1 MKMGKN
7 MKKWTPLLVSFLLI
21 LTSCVSELDK
31 YYATPDWLKGNSWEV
46 LDKKGNFKL
55 FLSAVEKSS
64 FKDLVQGKGLVTVMA
79 PTDSAFQVYLTKHNY
94 SSIDV
99 ISKKELDKLVGF
111 HLLFYSFNKETFEDY
126 KPNGIESQNSLKGSY
141 YKFRTKSRDSISVEY
156 DANAH
161 KSYKVMHFD
170 RFLPVFSNNLF
181 TSYKID
187 AKSNYEFF
195 YPNSTWSGT
204 DGFNISEAS
213 VKEYSIVSD
222 NGYVYTINKVLEPL
236 ETVYTNLKTD
246 ANYSDF
252 ATAYERF
259 ASYQYDVTATTD
271 YGKGD
276 SLFQKYYSGVL
287 PAISSEW
294 PVSSYLSLAI
304 LSYGAHNV
312 FAPDNSA
319 MQAFFNKYW
328 APYYSDISKVNFE
341 PMLALLTNHVYSSTI
356 LFPGQIEAG
365 TLKSN
370 FGNTIQFD
378 RSSVQKKNICV
389 NGSIYGL
396 NQVIVPPMFEK
407 VTAPMFCDT
416 AYTIILDIMKNGG
429 YVPTLISDA
438 TKFNVFYPTNKMI
451 TGYTNLDGK
460 LITFETGTNKYGTQV
475 VYIDGDNGPV
485 PMNTSQKK
493 TFAGSQIATEMI
505 SSRNGNEAVY
515 RTLIS
520 YNYIYTKANK
530 VYSSYLYNLG
540 VDTKVPTFT
549 KINSYSNGDAYAL
562 SGDGASALVP
572 ESNQFKNLTTA
583 TCPSALKTFI
593 AYAGKALFTTQTPPY
608 SFLQGD
614 KFILLIPP
622 ATGLATIL
630 SSVTPTP
637 SVGLTPEQVIA
648 LANAFKP
655 YFINVSASNLLDYPF
670 PGANVQGQLVS
681 FGKKSDGTTATFTLV
696 DRGTELV
703 VIDAKGN
710 EAKVTNY
717 FPYIYGD
724 GAVYLIDRLLS
735 VE

>member
-1 MKMGKN
+1 MGKI
-7 MKKWTPLLVSFLLI
+7 MKKWTPILVCILLAF
-21 LTSCVSELDK
+21 TSCVSELDK
-31 YYATPDWLKGNSWEV
+31 YYATPAWLKGNSWEV
-46 LDKKGNFKL
+46 LEKKGNFNL

-79 PTDSAFQVYLTKHNY
+79 PTDSAFQVYLNKHSYASVNDIPK
-94 SSIDV
+94 SQ
-99 ISKKELDKLVGF
+99 LDKLIGF
-111 HLLFYSFNKETFEDY
+111 HLLFYSFNKESFQDY
-126 KPNGIESQNSLKGSY
+126 KPNGIESQNNLKGSY
-141 YKFRTKSRDSISVEY
+141 YKFRTKSRDSISLEY
-156 DANAH
+156 DPFAR

-181 TSYKID
+181 TSYNID

-195 YPNSTWSGT
+195 YPNSTWTGT
-204 DGFNISEAS
+204 NGFNVSEAS
-213 VKEYSIVSD
+213 VKDYAIVSD
-222 NGYVYTINKVLEPL
+222 NGYVYTIDKVLEPL

-252 ATAYERF
+252 SNAYERF
-259 ASYQYDVTATTD
+259 AAYQYDATATTD

-287 PAISSEW
+287 PSISSEW
-294 PVSSYLSLAI
+294 PVFSYLSLAT
-304 LSYGAHNV
+304 LSFGAHNV
-312 FAPDNSA
+312 FAPDNNA

-341 PMLALLTNHVYSSTI
+341 PMLALLQNHVYSSTI
-356 LFPGQIEAG
+356 LFPGEIESG
-365 TLKSN
+365 LIKSTY
-370 FGNTIQFD
+370 GNTIKFD
-378 RSSVQKKNICV
+378 RTSVQKKSICV

-396 NQVIVPPMFEK
+396 NQIVVPPMFEK
-407 VTAPMFCDT
+407 VTAPMYCDT
-416 AYTIILDIMKNGG
+416 AYNIILDIMKNGG

-438 TKFNVFYPTNKMI
+438 TKFNVFYPSNKMI

-460 LITFETGTNKYGTQV
+460 SMTYDTGSNKYGSQV

-493 TFAGSQIATEMI
+493 TFAGSQIATEVI
-505 SSRNGNEAVY
+505 SSRNGNEFVY

-520 YNYIYTKANK
+520 YNYIYTKGNK

-540 VDTKVPTFT
+540 VDAKVPTFT
-549 KINSYSNGDAYAL
+549 KINSYSNGDTYAL
-562 SGDGASALVP
+562 SGETASALVP
-572 ESNQFKNLTTA
+572 ESNQYKNLTTTTA
-583 TCPSALKTFI
+583 PTDIKTFI
-593 AYAGKALFTTQTPPY
+593 AYAGKALFTTSTPPY
-608 SFLQGD
+608 SFLQGE

-622 ATGLATIL
+622 AASLLAGYTA
-630 SSVTPTP
+630 
-637 SVGLTPEQVIA
+637 LTSKTADNIA
-648 LANAFKP
+648 AFLKP
-655 YFINVSASNLLDYPF
+655 YFINVSSSNLLDYPF
-670 PGANVQGQLVS
+670 PGANVQGTLVS

-696 DRGTELV
+696 DRGTAGLV

-710 EAKVTNY
+710 EAKVTSY

-724 GAVYLIDRLLS
+724 GAVYTIDRLLS